1 MDTASTVIVGLA
13 AIPLLGLM
21 GVKALPIIAILLITF
36 IYLD

>member
-1 MDTASTVIVGLA
+1 MDAASVVVVTLISLPLA
-13 AIPLLGLM
+13 AIL

>member
-1 MDTASTVIVGLA
+1 MDAVTTVIVGLA